1 MPLAPARV
9 RTVLCVDDN
18 RALNDNL
25 REVLEDAGYAVRQA
39 ETCADALV
47 RAREGFDFA
56 LVDVRLPDGDGT
68 TLAIQLRELHPDAE
82 IIMLTGFATVESA
95 VAAVRAGAWA
105 YLMKPCAMNE
115 LLVTLEQAN
124 RQLTHVE
131 EKRALETRA
140 RFAEKLAAIGTL
152 TAGLSHEIKNPL
164 NAASLQLVLLER
176 RIRKLSAETQTGL
189 VEPLQ
194 LVKDEISRLNDLL
207 EEFLHFARPQELH
220 RRTLDPVALLE
231 RVIAL
236 LAPQAAARGVRLEPR
251 WEHVPEIAA
260 DEARLR
266 QAVVNLALNA
276 IQAAR
281 GVVRIAA
288 DRVGDWLEISVEDDG
303 PGVPPEV
310 AARVFEPFFTT
321 KESGSGL
328 GLPLVHGIVEHHG
341 GTITLA
347 RSSLGGARFIVRLPI
362 HLA

>member
-164 NAASLQLVLLER
+164 NAASLQLV
-176 RIRKLSAETQTGL
+176 
-189 VEPLQ
+189 
-194 LVKDEISRLNDLL
+194 KDEISRLNDLL

-236 LAPQAAARGVRLEPR
+236 LAPQAVSYTHL
-251 WEHVPEIAA
+251 
-260 DEARLR
+260 
-266 QAVVNLALNA
+266 
-276 IQAAR
+276 
-281 GVVRIAA
+281 
-288 DRVGDWLEISVEDDG
+288 
-303 PGVPPEV
+303 
-310 AARVFEPFFTT
+310 T
-321 KESGSGL
+321 
-328 GLPLVHGIVEHHG
+328 LPTSDLV
-341 GTITLA
+341 
-347 RSSLGGARFIVRLPI
+347 
-362 HLA
+362 